1 MKKSYKMLALI
12 MTLVMVLCVGL
23 TGCGKKGATTESLVK
38 ATQEK
43 FQSAESA
50 SFDGTIDMDM
60 SVSIFGQKE
69 DMKASGKLTSESVK
83 DELAHMVLDM
93 SVDTAGETQQVTTET
108 YAEKDGDKY
117 VVYTSAD
124 DEWFK
129 QEADT
134 SGLMDLSNVITDKF
148 FTEATFEEKE
158 NEYVVSGGIDVAEAT
173 ETFGSMMAIG
183 DMAGDLG
190 DIDLTGVDKAQVVY
204 HFDKETKDLTL
215 VEIDMTN
222 TMKQVFDKAMESLM
236 ASEIDAGE
244 TGDMD
249 MSALASLIQFD
260 VNKMVV
266 TMSNF
271 KFGEAIEIKVP
282 DSVKESAKDMP
293 DYSSLS
299 EEIDTNDSTEEVAEI
314 PNPVVDYKDVASA
327 SAAVGFVMTEP
338 KLDGY
343 TLDEVHVIA
352 DEILELNYLNED
364 GASLIIRKAADS
376 IGDIT
381 GDYNSYPNEAEDV
394 ADWVEGLKLNVRGW
408 EENVYNNVSWEKDGF
423 AYAILSDAD
432 MTQEQ
437 MVAVINALQ

>member
-1 MKKSYKMLALI
+1 MQMKKSYKMLALI

-23 TGCGKKGATTESLVK
+23 TGCGKKPATTESLVK

-43 FQSAESA
+43 FKSAESA

-117 VVYTSAD
+117 VVYTNAD

-148 FTEATFEEKE
+148 FTEAIFEEKE
-158 NEYVVSGGIDVAEAT
+158 KEYVVSGGIDVADAA
-173 ETFGSMMAIG
+173 ETFGSMMSMD
-183 DMAGDLG
+183 DMLGDLG
-190 DIDLTGVDKAQVVY
+190 EVDLTGVDKAQVVY

-215 VEIDMTN
+215 IEIDMTN
-222 TMKQVFDKAMESLM
+222 TMKQIFDKAMESLM
-236 ASEIDAGE
+236 AGEIDAGE
-244 TGDMD
+244 AGDID
-249 MSALASLIQFD
+249 MSDLAGLIQFD

-266 TMSNF
+266 TMNNF
-271 KFGEAIEIKVP
+271 KFGDAIEIKVP
-282 DSVKESAKDMP
+282 DSVKENAKDMP
-293 DYSSLS
+293 DYSNWS
-299 EEIDTNDSTEEVAEI
+299 EESDTNDSAEI

-376 IGDIT
+376 VGDIT
-381 GDYNSYPNEAEDV
+381 GDYNSYPNESKDV
-394 ADWVEGLKLNVRGW
+394 TDWVEGLKLNVLGW
-408 EENVYNNVSWEKDGF
+408 EEGVYNNVNWEKDGF

-437 MVAVINALQ
+437 MVAVINAIQ